1 MTKSSQKQ
9 VKKNRLSLLALEPR
23 LVFDGAIAVETA
35 TKLSTD
41 AELHLFDSTNTRTDT
56 NANTL
61 TLSHAQIDAQRQ
73 IAN

>member
-1 MTKSSQKQ
+1 MTESSQKQ

-23 LVFDGAIAVETA
+23 LVFDVAIAAETA

-41 AELHLFDSTNTRTDT
+41 AVLHLFDRTNTRTDT